1 MFVTIAP
8 MRPTQNP
15 NETKL
20 VQGKPIGKADNLVR
34 SIRSSVVLA
43 VSLATLEGC
52 TMLGIGRSP
61 QQDAMMAFDE
71 GRYLDCKTLY
81 SKVEPSKMTESD
93 RERLEN
99 CEWAINGEASHY
111 LKLAKESTGRLEQR
125 NDYSRAIKSL
135 KATLLN
141 LPEDHPNRKDVE
153 QQIADIRAKLALYE
167 KEYGTQKKT
176 LREWLM
182 SRKTDDERLMTELN
196 IAFEQLRVRRI
207 VLLKADGELGDEKA
221 VRMDK
226 EPYEIAVEYVK
237 KFYKAGEY
245 AKADSA
251 VKIARAMDFKEV
263 NYGEETQ
270 VTEGHERL
278 FALIDLFNTHL
289 TKEHQNKIK
298 GLVADMQKALAEN
311 RYDEV
316 KRKADEI
323 RNLDAANASVTR
335 ILDEMETRLNPPK
348 PKVAYRPRAVVA
360 PTPKG
365 PSAEEVAALREEE
378 SKDAEALQTVDA
390 TLEQLRKDFAA
401 GKWMEAFVGIDRA
414 IQNFQGNKYVAKL
427 TDQRDQWEHSR
438 NKFIA
443 EIKDRA
449 NRLYK
454 EEASATEI
462 LRAYQDLMKLNPP
475 EADRKL
481 AEERI
486 KWFEGILS
494 KSGPTT
500 KKGL

>member
-1 MFVTIAP
+1 MKP
-8 MRPTQNP
+8 SQNP
-15 NETKL
+15 IENQTLSARPASRNEGL
-20 VQGKPIGKADNLVR
+20 IR
-34 SIRSSVVLA
+34 SVRSSVVLA

-61 QQDAMMAFDE
+61 QQNAMTAYDE
-71 GRYLDCKTLY
+71 GRYLDAKAFY
-81 SKVEPSKMTESD
+81 AGVDPSKMTDED

-99 CEWAINGEASHY
+99 IEWAINGEASHY

-125 NDYSRAIKSL
+125 NDYSRAIRSL

-141 LPEDHPNRKDVE
+141 LPADHPNRKDVE

-176 LREWLM
+176 LRDWLV
-182 SRKTDDERLMTELN
+182 SRKTDDEKLMTDLN

-226 EPYEIAVEYVK
+226 EPYDIAVEYVK

-245 AKADSA
+245 AKADGA

-298 GLVADMQKALAEN
+298 GLVADMQKALAES

-316 KRKADEI
+316 RKKADEI

-348 PKVAYRPRAVVA
+348 PKAVAARPRYVA
-360 PTPKG
+360 PAPKG
-365 PSAEEVAALREEE
+365 PSAEEIAALREEE
-378 SKDAEALQTVDA
+378 SKDAEALQAVDA
-390 TLEQLRKDFAA
+390 SLEQLRKDFTA
-401 GKWMEAFVGIDRA
+401 GRWMEAFVGIDRA

-427 TDQRDQWEHSR
+427 TEQRDQWEHSR
-438 NKFIA
+438 NKLIG
-443 EIKDRA
+443 ETKDRA

-462 LRAYQDLMKLNPP
+462 LKAYQDLMKLNPP

-494 KSGPTT
+494 KSGSAVR
-500 KKGL
+500 K

>member
-1 MFVTIAP
+1 MLP
-8 MRPTQNP
+8 SQNP
-15 NETKL
+15 IENQTLPARPASRKEGL
-20 VQGKPIGKADNLVR
+20 IR
-34 SIRSSVVLA
+34 SVRSSVVLA

-61 QQDAMMAFDE
+61 QQNAMTAYDE
-71 GRYLDCKTLY
+71 GRYLDAKAFY
-81 SKVEPSKMTESD
+81 ASVDPSKMTDED

-99 CEWAINGEASHY
+99 IEWAINGEASHY
-111 LKLAKESTGRLEQR
+111 LKLAKESTGKLEQR
-125 NDYSRAIKSL
+125 NDYSRAIRSL

-141 LPEDHPNRKDVE
+141 LPADHPNRKDVE

-176 LREWLM
+176 LRDWLV

-289 TKEHQNKIK
+289 TKEHQNKVK

-316 KRKADEI
+316 RKKADEI

-348 PKVAYRPRAVVA
+348 PKVAYRPRYIA

-365 PSAEEVAALREEE
+365 PSAEEIAALREEE

-390 TLEQLRKDFAA
+390 TLEQLRKDFAT
-401 GKWMEAFVGIDRA
+401 GRWMEAFVGIDRA
-414 IQNFQGNKYVAKL
+414 IQNFQGNKYVSKL
-427 TDQRDQWEHSR
+427 TEQRDQWEHSR
-438 NKFIA
+438 NKLIA
-443 EIKDRA
+443 DTKDRA

-500 KKGL
+500 KKGM